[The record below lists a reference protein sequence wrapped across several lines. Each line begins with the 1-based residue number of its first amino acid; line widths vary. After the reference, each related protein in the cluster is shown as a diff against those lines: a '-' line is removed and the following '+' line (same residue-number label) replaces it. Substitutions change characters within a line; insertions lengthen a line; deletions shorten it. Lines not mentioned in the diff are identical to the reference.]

1 MTISTSILK
10 SAEKSILKL
19 FLDSNLTSKIIFKSF
34 QGSTFDEP
42 SGYNA
47 EVFIEYSVTAIRTE
61 KRRLGLPAPG
71 ELGIQGT
78 EVNYLI
84 QADDMPDEYSTRDL
98 LVHDTKTY
106 GIEKI
111 TKILSLAFKIE
122 VQGV

>member
-10 SAEKSILKL
+10 SAEKSIAKL
-19 FLDSNLTSKIIFKSF
+19 FLDDNLISSITYKSF

-47 EVFIEYSVTAIRTE
+47 EVFIEYSMTAIRTE

-71 ELGIQGT
+71 ELGGIVGT

-111 TKILSLAFKIE
+111 TKILSNTVSQK
-122 VQGV
+122 